1 MIYIIYMYIYAHI
14 YMHIYLYISL
24 YICSQKGRKCGLPVI
39 TNRHLHYD
47 NSCTQG
53 FLSRKIEKN

>member
-1 MIYIIYMYIYAHI
+1 MYIYAHI
-14 YMHIYLYISL
+14 CMHIYLYISL
-24 YICSQKGRKCGLPVI
+24 YICSQKGRKCGLPII

-47 NSCTQG
+47 NSCAQG